1 LLVGVGE
8 RRKRKRKWMPVTHT
22 ISRPARLVIALAKDQ
37 VSTGDILNYLVE
49 IHEAGAGPYRKIFDM
64 RGAHGT
70 IPLIELRRIAKR
82 AASFAEAAPT
92 GPLAIIV
99 ATDAH
104 SDLARLFA
112 YAAAPAK
119 RPVRVFRELHIA
131 RAWLD
136 SLDEEKGAAG

>member
-1 LLVGVGE
+1 MLVTAGE
-8 RRKRKRKWMPVTHT
+8 GRKRKWMPVTHT

-37 VSTGDILNYLVE
+37 VSTGDILNYLMK

-70 IPLIELRRIAKR
+70 IPLIELRRIAKC
-82 AASFAEAAPT
+82 AAAFAESAPT

-99 ATDAH
+99 ASDAH

-112 YAAAPAK
+112 YAAPAK
-119 RPVRVFRELHIA
+119 RPVRVFRELHLA